1 MSTEK
6 ILSSDG
12 IPLELSLKKAER
24 KNKLT
29 KQLKEFEDQR
39 IKPKTI
45 LNLYSIIIEL

>member
-24 KNKLT
+24 KNKSN
-29 KQLKEFEDQR
+29 R
-39 IKPKTI
+39 INFC
-45 LNLYSIIIEL
+45 LNTYLLRIPGS